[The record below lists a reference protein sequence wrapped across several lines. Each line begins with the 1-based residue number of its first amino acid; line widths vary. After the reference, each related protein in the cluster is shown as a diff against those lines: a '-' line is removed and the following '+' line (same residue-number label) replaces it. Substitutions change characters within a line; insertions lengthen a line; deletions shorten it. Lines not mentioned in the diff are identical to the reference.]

1 MLLTQVACVQV
12 FDMFSYV
19 KLESDPRGAPPAHP
33 GSGWKDRY
41 SARQRIGGLI
51 LAYARAAGQ
60 VLHSDGHP
68 RIYELR
74 RDLNQHVTRWS
85 F

>member
-1 MLLTQVACVQV
+1 
-12 FDMFSYV
+12 MFSYV
-19 KLESDPRGAPPAHP
+19 KLEGDPRGAPPAHP

-60 VLHSDGHP
+60 VWRSNDHLP
-68 RIYELR
+68 ILELCHI
-74 RDLNQHVTRWS
+74 LNNHY
-85 F
+85 